1 VTDGA
6 GPGTGGDASG
16 PVGPDVWERR
26 AGQRVVVRHRLPEG
40 LFTDVVGT
48 LVGVDR
54 AVLVVATRSG
64 DVRVPRADVV
74 AGKVVP
80 PRPSR
85 PAPPH
90 LAPSVTDLVA
100 VMALHWNP
108 ADAVRLGGWW
118 LRAFGGFTN
127 RANCVVPLGDPG
139 LPPDE
144 ALRTVH
150 DWYAERGLPA
160 QLSVARPVD
169 GGVPAAPDEPAALAL
184 ATVTS
189 RGWRVV
195 EGGSALVLVAPTAE
209 LRAAPPLADGLVLD
223 VADAPDAGWRTTYRY
238 KGEDLPEHAVPL
250 LLSAPEQAFWSV
262 RDGDRTVACARGSV
276 GGGWAGVTAVEV
288 DPAFRRRGLARV
300 LLGAVARWAWSR
312 GALST
317 YLQTAETNGPAQA
330 LYLSSGFVPHHRYDY
345 VREP

>member
-1 VTDGA
+1 MTDGA
-6 GPGTGGDASG
+6 GPGTAGEDQH
-16 PVGPDVWERR
+16 PVGPDAWERR
-26 AGQRVVVRHRLPEG
+26 AGQRVVVRHRLPDG
-40 LFTDVVGT
+40 RFTDVVGA
-48 LVGVDR
+48 LVGVTAD
-54 AVLVVATRSG
+54 VLVVAARTG
-64 DVRVPRADVV
+64 EVRVPRADVV

-80 PRPSR
+80 PRAAR

-118 LRAFGGFTN
+118 LRAFHGFTN
-127 RANCVVPLGDPG
+127 RANCVVPLG
-139 LPPDE
+139 PPDAPDDE
-144 ALRTVH
+144 ALRAVH
-150 DWYAERGLPA
+150 DWYADRGLPA
-160 QLSVARPVD
+160 QLSVAGPVD
-169 GGVPAAPDEPAALAL
+169 GGVPTSPDEPAAVAL
-184 ATVTS
+184 AAVTA

-209 LRAAPPLADGLVLD
+209 LRAAPPVPDGLVLD
-223 VADAPDAGWRTTYRY
+223 VADVPDAGWRATYRY

-276 GGGWAGVTAVEV
+276 AGGWAGVTAVEV
-288 DPAFRRRGLARV
+288 DPAYRRRGLARV
-300 LLGAVARWAWSR
+300 LLGAVARWGWSR

-317 YLQTAETNGPAQA
+317 YLQTAETNTPAQG